1 MNRALAYSETA
12 YFALADGSGRRIAL
26 VDHAVLAPN
35 PERDRLSGHGTGEA
49 EPTEADLGVARL
61 AEAVDDVPLL
71 PLLDDVRVLEEL
83 DRVAGPATATLVS
96 FTGDEASP
104 HRWAE
109 REVATSERDSGP
121 VQVLRGSVEYETC
134 GTDAGGVVLVPQG
147 RAPRVAGILH
157 HTTTKGCSSQHHA
170 YTSVAHTAER
180 LSALRERL
188 EDRAETYRV
197 GAAEAPNAER
207 RWLLL
212 ERGYSTGSRF
222 AVDADAAAQQVVVE
236 LIAHEEESL
245 FVGAEPLSLLDLD
258 RTADGHLLPPD
269 ETRYLCGHFEVPD
282 RERCV
287 IDVSDGGLDTLHI
300 SVFDLSGGEDHD
312 FAVAAWSE

>member
-1 MNRALAYSETA
+1 
-12 YFALADGSGRRIAL
+12 
-26 VDHAVLAPN
+26 
-35 PERDRLSGHGTGEA
+35 
-49 EPTEADLGVARL
+49 
-61 AEAVDDVPLL
+61 
-71 PLLDDVRVLEEL
+71 
-83 DRVAGPATATLVS
+83 
-96 FTGDEASP
+96 
-104 HRWAE
+104 
-109 REVATSERDSGP
+109 
-121 VQVLRGSVEYETC
+121 
-134 GTDAGGVVLVPQG
+134 
-147 RAPRVAGILH
+147 
-157 HTTTKGCSSQHHA
+157 
-170 YTSVAHTAER
+170 
-180 LSALRERL
+180 
-188 EDRAETYRV
+188 V

-212 ERGYSTGSRF
+212 ERGHSAGARF
-222 AVDADAAAQQVVVE
+222 AVDVAPDAQQVVVE
-236 LIAHEEESL
+236 LIAHQEESL